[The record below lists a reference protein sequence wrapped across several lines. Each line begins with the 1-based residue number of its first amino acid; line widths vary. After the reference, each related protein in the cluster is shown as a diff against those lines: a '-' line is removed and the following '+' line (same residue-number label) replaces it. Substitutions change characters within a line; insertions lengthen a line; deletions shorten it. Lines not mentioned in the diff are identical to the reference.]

1 MCVRRFEMNLVR
13 INRTLELRSM
23 AGAKRITSAALLA
36 ALPAA
41 NVLSLACFRHTAAEA
56 GAPGERQGLP
66 PQPRMRLY
74 FIDAPPHLWQCRLTA
89 VFDDQ
94 PRFDEIVLR
103 MSQNGF
109 GSLGELHG
117 QPVES
122 IFASTNASFADR
134 RAMINTLKQ
143 RAYMET
149 RV

>member
-1 MCVRRFEMNLVR
+1 
-13 INRTLELRSM
+13 
-23 AGAKRITSAALLA
+23 
-36 ALPAA
+36 
-41 NVLSLACFRHTAAEA
+41 
-56 GAPGERQGLP
+56 
-66 PQPRMRLY
+66 MRLY
-74 FIDAPPHLWQCRLTA
+74 FIDAPPHLWHCRLTA

-117 QPVES
+117 RPVED
-122 IFASTNASFADR
+122 IFAATQASFADR
-134 RAMINTLKQ
+134 RAIINTLKQ